1 MDNFQWILAYDG
13 DNAGRLVGRAILSND
28 PAALSEVSERINLGH
43 EIVKKWAQEHNGGII
58 SGGGD
63 EGTFHLPHEAL
74 DHIEQLRTDYHFA
87 TRLTMSVGIGKTLSE
102 AGKSLIVAKFRGKNQ
117 VVIYDPR
124 IEQEIQQVQL
134 KLEDGTAS
142 EQEKK
147 QGDAYLRPEGQDTV
161 MDGKDKSIT
170 KDELAKASPRPDQHK
185 MPQHMD
191 KPGEK
196 VPGTRAKG
204 THDSLSG
211 FTSDHHKDQSTHSKK
226 LLGASS
232 AGLNARA
239 GDKATAMSRH
249 HDTMHALKQQKPNL
263 TKDEDVTVEAAPAPE
278 QHDCPYCQELSAQG
292 IQDESCPYCVQMHDP
307 NAEGH
312 ADDCPY
318 CAVMNH
324 DPNAEGHT
332 DDCPYCQEMGSHDPN
347 AEGHEQDCPY
357 CQVAA
362 QSMGGD
368 DQNISPNDPSTELLP
383 TTQDSQNYAGQDLA
397 RPGMDKPAAISSQP
411 SKLAAPTD
419 SKSNQ
424 NIILENSQGGPAA
437 QEYQEPFAPP
447 VGTTST
453 PENSDSIESIT
464 NEIDALGADQVP
476 LRAEGQADDADL
488 PGGTNME
495 GNVSRPESYSQNTPT
510 DMGLGEQP
518 DGAPDVT
525 SVLQQG
531 LDSHADSIKREK
543 VVAMVGEALEGFKG
557 CKMILERAKLE
568 APQLY
573 ASSIA
578 MLKAMIEMAKLL
590 GLDQDQ
596 AAQPSG
602 VVEES
607 PNILSPEEGVLEGQ
621 PAGGMPEDQTN
632 DPQAQ
637 TEAAGGNPDYNNLYP
652 AHPDSGADP
661 KLQGR

>member
-1 MDNFQWILAYDG
+1 VDNFQWILNYDG
-13 DNAGRLVGRAILSND
+13 DSAGRQVGRAILSND
-28 PAALSEVSERINLGH
+28 PEKLREVSERINLGH
-43 EIVKKWAQEHNGGII
+43 EIVKKWAQDHNGGII

-63 EGTFHLPHEAL
+63 EGCFHLPHEAL
-74 DHIEQLRTDYHFA
+74 DHIEQLRADYHFA
-87 TRLTMSVGIGKTLSE
+87 TNLTMSVGVGKTLSE
-102 AGKSLIVAKFRGKNQ
+102 AGKSLIAAKFRGKNQ

-124 IEQEIQQVQL
+124 IEQELQQVQL
-134 KLEDGTAS
+134 KLEDGTAN
-142 EQEKK
+142 EVEKK

-170 KDELAKASPRPDQHK
+170 KAEDH
-185 MPQHMD
+185 
-191 KPGEK
+191 
-196 VPGTRAKG
+196 VKG
-204 THDSLSG
+204 VHTPMSV
-211 FTSDHHKDQSTHSKK
+211 
-226 LLGASS
+226 
-232 AGLNARA
+232 AGGQ
-239 GDKATAMSRH
+239 GDKKRYGSDAGYHAAHAKKGLAGRTGAGQEKGWAVQAHKKVIAESRAMP
-249 HDTMHALKQQKPNL
+249 KPNL
-263 TKDEDVTVEAAPAPE
+263 TKDEEIANEENPPMNEMISSEPE
-278 QHDCPYCQELSAQG
+278 HDCPYCQELGSQG
-292 IQDESCPYCVQMHDP
+292 IEDETCPYCAQHDP
-307 NAEGH
+307 ASEGH
-312 ADDCPY
+312 PDDCPY

-324 DPNAEGHT
+324 DPGADGHG
-332 DDCPYCQEMGSHDPN
+332 DDCPYCNEMANHDPSMD
-347 AEGHEQDCPY
+347 GHEADCPY
-357 CQVAA
+357 CQLSS
-362 QSMGGD
+362 QDIGGD
-368 DQNISPNDPSTELLP
+368 DQSISPNDPSTELLP
-383 TTQDSQNYAGQDLA
+383 TTQDSQNYAGQDFA

-411 SKLAAPTD
+411 SKTSPLTD
-419 SKSNQ
+419 SKTNQ

-437 QEYQEPFAPP
+437 QEYQDPLAAP

-453 PENSDSIESIT
+453 PENSDSVESIT

-476 LRAEGQADDADL
+476 LRAEGQNDDADL
-488 PGGTNME
+488 PNGSNME
-495 GNVSRPESYSQNTPT
+495 GNVSRPENYSQNSPT

-518 DGAPDVT
+518 DDGTPDVT

-573 ASSIA
+573 TSSIA
-578 MLKAMIEMAKLL
+578 MLRAMIEMAKLL

-621 PAGGMPEDQTN
+621 PAGGMPEDMTN

-637 TEAAGGNPDYNNLYP
+637 TEAAGGHPDYNNLYP
-652 AHPDSGADP
+652 AHPDGGGADP